1 MNILKLKY
9 QFILVFFSLVIT
21 SCSSK
26 IGNGRIKSIQYYTVD
41 GIVRSN
47 KAKEIFKTKIGLHKM
62 ENLDLNGNLTRESEF
77 DTVGNEKNVIE
88 NKYDLKNNLLEVLY
102 YERFL
107 NKGLSKTQLA
117 KNIYNGDLLVE
128 TLLYYGT
135 FESSGFWSKTTFSYN
150 NKNQKI
156 KVDFIGYNDDA
167 DRETLL
173 FTWKNDFS
181 YVEDRFDKEGILS
194 ERHFVLFDKKGQ
206 EIEHKINFEVS
217 SNEDYTYQVYSKK
230 TYDRYGNILTKKSK
244 YVGKP
249 VEKSV
254 YTYLYVG
261 KNWNY
266 RLCKTDNDYISEFR
280 KIEYY

>member
-1 MNILKLKY
+1 MNILKLNY
-9 QFILVFFSLVIT
+9 QCILVFFSLIIT

-26 IGNGRIKSIQYYTVD
+26 IDSRKIKSIQYYSVD

-47 KAKEIFKTKIGLHKM
+47 KAKEIFKTKAGPYKM
-62 ENLDLNGNLTRESEF
+62 ENFDLSGNLIRESEF
-77 DTVGNEKNVIE
+77 DTVGNEKNITE
-88 NKYDLKNNLLEVLY
+88 SKYDMKNNLLEVMHY
-102 YERFL
+102 IRFA

-117 KNIYNGDLLVE
+117 KNVYKGNLLVE
-128 TLLYYGT
+128 TLSYYGT
-135 FESSGFWSKTTFSYN
+135 FESSGFWAKTTFSYN

-167 DRETLL
+167 DRETVL

-181 YVEDRFDKEGILS
+181 YVQDRFDKEGILS
-194 ERHFVLFDKKGQ
+194 ERHFVLFDEKGD
-206 EIEHKINFEVS
+206 EIEHKINFKVS
-217 SNEDYTYQVYSKK
+217 SKEDYTYQVYFKK

-249 VEKSV
+249 EEKSV
-254 YTYLYVG
+254 YAYLYVG

-266 RLCKTDNDYISEFR
+266 RLCKIDNDYFSEFR